1 MLTDRVSDDDSVVVL
16 QRRTAVPGAH
26 GTGVRLAQRVRCPDT
41 MRIRMSRW
49 GVALAAA
56 AALGGC
62 GGGATATPTPT
73 PSASPSPAV
82 STPTAAPTP
91 TATPAATLAS
101 CAPAVGAGGL
111 HVLHH
116 FTESP
121 DDIAVDSAGLL
132 WVTST
137 PANLLFNLSPDGS
150 VLSTQTVAAA
160 PEGIAFN
167 GSAMYVAQQNLNAIE
182 TVTPLRQTLV
192 TFPNRTS
199 NMGVDGIG
207 LDAAHGRLLVPD
219 SPTGQLYA
227 VPLSG
232 SPTPQLL
239 ASNLGRPVAAAT
251 DAAGD
256 IYVASESSPALTEL
270 TASGGRKAVGQF
282 TDLDEVVLY
291 GGLLYVT
298 ELDRHDVVAI
308 DPATG
313 ASVVI
318 ASGLPA
324 PQGLAAT
331 ETGTLEIVD
340 ATNNT
345 LYSMPA
351 CGVSA

>member
-1 MLTDRVSDDDSVVVL
+1 
-16 QRRTAVPGAH
+16 
-26 GTGVRLAQRVRCPDT
+26 
-41 MRIRMSRW
+41 MSRW
-49 GVALAAA
+49 SVGLAAA
-56 AALGGC
+56 ASLGGC
-62 GGGATATPTPT
+62 GGGAAATPTPT

-91 TATPAATLAS
+91 TATPAVTLAS
-101 CAPAVGAGGL
+101 CAPAVSAGGL
-111 HVLHH
+111 HVVHH
-116 FTESP
+116 FTVSP
-121 DDIAVDSAGLL
+121 DDITVDSAGLI
-132 WVTST
+132 WVTAT
-137 PANLLFNLSPDGS
+137 PANLLISITTGGG
-150 VLSTQTVAAA
+150 VVSTQTVAGA
-160 PEGIAFN
+160 PEGVVVN
-167 GSAMYVAQQNLNAIE
+167 GTAMYVAQQNANAIA
-182 TVTPLRQTLV
+182 TITPARGTLV
-192 TFPNRTS
+192 SFANHTS
-199 NMGVDGIG
+199 NMGVDGIR

-227 VPLSG
+227 VPLNR

-239 ASNLGRPVAAAT
+239 ASDLGRPVAAAT

-270 TASGGRKAVGQF
+270 TASGGRKAVGRF

-313 ASVVI
+313 ASV
-318 ASGLPA
+318 ALATGLPA
-324 PQGLAAT
+324 PQGLAVTA
-331 ETGTLEIVD
+331 TGTLEIVD

-351 CGVSA
+351 CGATP